1 MPASGEGETVANRL
15 RFLVEVGFFDRHVF
29 EFTGFEDFAAL
40 EALDEFGVFLTGND
54 LHARVFTRCH
64 GWFFRETELK
74 LEVIIRIATSS
85 PSGQDF
91 AGIGVIFSLGA
102 ALVKYRNKFLAR
114 TLQLGSLISH
124 KLPALQQAKPF
135 THIVLPFTAMAR
147 ISLSPVAFWAWES

>member
-1 MPASGEGETVANRL
+1 MVTRTFPELEIGIQLRL
-15 RFLVEVGFFDRHVF
+15 FYRHVF

-74 LEVIIRIATSS
+74 LEVIIRIATSD

-91 AGIGVIFSLGA
+91 AGIGV
-102 ALVKYRNKFLAR
+102 FLALR
-114 TLQLGSLISH
+114 EQLSSTEISFSWRGVVPYRH
-124 KLPALQQAKPF
+124 RLRSGNP
-135 THIVLPFTAMAR
+135 
-147 ISLSPVAFWAWES
+147 ECCN